1 MATRNPSYTNPKHCK
16 HLADYKLRH
25 GLSGYKSLQEHFK
38 TTPLGRTSVE
48 NPNTKIPRCNSCN
61 GFQGRLYVCLI
72 CSSVSCL
79 DHTHLH
85 TKSEDGHDV
94 AVDIERAELYCCVC
108 CDQVYDPDFDKA
120 VMSKHI
126 MAMGAPRG
134 KNLDESIGERLVK
147 RRRCGSVVVEDLVDL
162 KKSKQL
168 VSIRDRRAKSCY
180 PLGLRGLNNLG
191 STCFMN
197 SVLQALLHAPP
208 FRNYFLSDGHN
219 HDSCRKRSGDRSCLS
234 CDIDNIFSAVFSG
247 DRAPYSPA
255 NFLYSW
261 WQHSANLASYEQQ
274 DAHEFF
280 ISILNGIHEKEDKSR
295 NPNRDIGDC
304 QCIAHRVF
312 SGMLRSDV
320 ICMTCGV
327 TSTKKDPCLDI
338 SVDLDTS
345 NFSPSIV
352 NKPGKLNENSSIST
366 LLGCLDLFTRQE
378 KLGSEQFYCENCQE
392 RRDSVKQM
400 SISRLPLVLCL
411 HIKRFAHSSVRNMSR
426 KIDRYLHFPFSLDM
440 NPYLSSSVVRN
451 RFGNRIFAF
460 DGDESDISSEFEIFA
475 VVSHSGTLESG
486 HYVTYLRLE
495 NRWYKCDDAWITE
508 VDVGTVI
515 ASQCYMM
522 FYVQKRLYL
531 KADEDLSCLPIPSQ
545 RDTFLPIAGCC

>member
-1 MATRNPSYTNPKHCK
+1 
-16 HLADYKLRH
+16 
-25 GLSGYKSLQEHFK
+25 
-38 TTPLGRTSVE
+38 
-48 NPNTKIPRCNSCN
+48 
-61 GFQGRLYVCLI
+61 
-72 CSSVSCL
+72 
-79 DHTHLH
+79 
-85 TKSEDGHDV
+85 
-94 AVDIERAELYCCVC
+94 
-108 CDQVYDPDFDKA
+108 
-120 VMSKHI
+120 
-126 MAMGAPRG
+126 
-134 KNLDESIGERLVK
+134 
-147 RRRCGSVVVEDLVDL
+147 
-162 KKSKQL
+162 
-168 VSIRDRRAKSCY
+168 
-180 PLGLRGLNNLG
+180 
-191 STCFMN
+191 
-197 SVLQALLHAPP
+197 
-208 FRNYFLSDGHN
+208 
-219 HDSCRKRSGDRSCLS
+219 
-234 CDIDNIFSAVFSG
+234 
-247 DRAPYSPA
+247 
-255 NFLYSW
+255 
-261 WQHSANLASYEQQ
+261 
-274 DAHEFF
+274 
-280 ISILNGIHEKEDKSR
+280 
-295 NPNRDIGDC
+295 
-304 QCIAHRVF
+304 
-312 SGMLRSDV
+312 
-320 ICMTCGV
+320 MTCGV